1 MGNERKLRLIQ
12 VAKEFKV
19 GLNTVTDFLQKKGI
33 KSDGSP
39 NTLVDAETY
48 AVLEKEF
55 GANRS
60 AASARD
66 SIRERISLKQ
76 TTVTLEEARKQE
88 REEEKEV
95 VIKSNVISVKD
106 EIQQPKFLGKI
117 DLSPKPKAAP
127 APQPKP
133 APEAEAVKPAP
144 QPAAPAAKAEEAPK
158 APEAVKPAPAPAP
171 APQPK
176 PAETPKPA
184 AAATPAPA
192 KAAAPVQEAPKR
204 ETPAPA
210 PQPKAAE
217 TPAPKPAPAPAAPA
231 AQAAPAPAPAA
242 EPKPEAPKD
251 NIFRPETVTLTGPQV
266 LGTMDVS
273 GFVAGGKHKRKR
285 LQKEKVDVS
294 KAPKGNAQGGGNRQ
308 GQGGQNN
315 NGNRSG
321 GQGQNRGGGQNQP
334 RPGEGRRNKGKNAP
348 KPIVRP
354 EVSDEEVSKQVKDT
368 LARLTAKGSK
378 SKSSKYRK
386 DKREAVAERMNEE
399 FEREEME
406 RSTLKVTEFVT
417 VSELATMMNVAPTE
431 VIMACMNLGLMVSIN
446 QRLDAEALV
455 VVAEEF
461 GYKTEFV
468 SVEIQEAIADDSE
481 DREED
486 LVPRPPIVTVMG
498 HVDHGKTSLLDN
510 IRKTNVIEG
519 EAGGITQHI
528 GAYQA
533 QINGKPIT
541 FLDTP
546 GHEAFT
552 SMRARGAMVTDIAI
566 LVVAAEDGIMPQTV
580 ESINHAKAAGIPII
594 VAINKMDKPEAN
606 PERIKQQL
614 TEYGLVCEEWG
625 GDTIVCPISAKTG
638 MGVDNLLE
646 MLTLTAEVGELKA
659 NPNRAAQGTVIEA
672 RLDKGRGPVA
682 TLLVQNGTL
691 KQGDIIIAGTSVGRV
706 RAMVS
711 DKGQKITSAGPSVP
725 VEITGLSEAPTAG
738 ATFNA
743 VADEK
748 LARELVEQR
757 KAEEKAKANA
767 PVTKVSLED
776 LFSQIQAGEM
786 KNLNLIVKADVQGS
800 VEAVKASLE
809 KLSNDEVRVRVIH
822 GGVGAINESDVMLAS
837 TSQAIIVGFNVR
849 PDNAARDSAARANVD
864 MRMYRVIYDAINE
877 IEAAMKGMLA
887 PKFRE
892 VLLGHAEVRQ
902 TYKVSG
908 VGTVAGCYVQD
919 GKLQRKDC
927 QVRLVRDGI
936 VIHEGVLASLQ
947 RFKDQAKEVLAGY
960 ECGLTIEK
968 FNDIKEGDIVEAF
981 TMEEIPQ

>member
-1 MGNERKLRLIQ
+1 MMIKYPIHKVAKDFKKGSKELPSKEVMDILTQYGHPPKNHMQPLTDQELSIVFEYLTQHNQIDSIESVYADVYHDAKPAPKQ
-12 VAKEFKV
+12 VAPAAAKPQQGKAAPAQQH
-19 GLNTVTDFLQKKGI
+19 GQNQGNHNNNAQAQHKGQQQAPAAKQTQTVTQPTSRIPAKKVVDTRGGGSVNLDKYDERLESFTSEKTQDRGGKQKFQGRNAQRQRGGKQAGNFGNKRRQEEQDRLRRLQLEIAKKAPVKVMIPDEISVGELASRMKKTGAEVVKCLI
-33 KSDGSP
+33 KNGVMASLSDVIDYD
-39 NTLVDAETY
+39 TAAIIAEEMGCK
-48 AVLEKEF
+48 V
-55 GANRS
+55 
-60 AASARD
+60 
-66 SIRERISLKQ
+66 
-76 TTVTLEEARKQE
+76 
-88 REEEKEV
+88 EKEV
-95 VIKSNVISVKD
+95 VVTIEEKLIDDHKD
-106 EIQQPKFLGKI
+106 
-117 DLSPKPKAAP
+117 D
-127 APQPKP
+127 
-133 APEAEAVKPAP
+133 
-144 QPAAPAAKAEEAPK
+144 
-158 APEAVKPAPAPAP
+158 
-171 APQPK
+171 
-176 PAETPKPA
+176 
-184 AAATPAPA
+184 
-192 KAAAPVQEAPKR
+192 
-204 ETPAPA
+204 
-210 PQPKAAE
+210 
-217 TPAPKPAPAPAAPA
+217 
-231 AQAAPAPAPAA
+231 
-242 EPKPEAPKD
+242 
-251 NIFRPETVTLTGPQV
+251 
-266 LGTMDVS
+266 
-273 GFVAGGKHKRKR
+273 
-285 LQKEKVDVS
+285 EK
-294 KAPKGNAQGGGNRQ
+294 
-308 GQGGQNN
+308 
-315 NGNRSG
+315 
-321 GQGQNRGGGQNQP
+321 
-334 RPGEGRRNKGKNAP
+334 
-348 KPIVRP
+348 
-354 EVSDEEVSKQVKDT
+354 
-368 LARLTAKGSK
+368 
-378 SKSSKYRK
+378 
-386 DKREAVAERMNEE
+386 
-399 FEREEME
+399 
-406 RSTLKVTEFVT
+406 
-417 VSELATMMNVAPTE
+417 
-431 VIMACMNLGLMVSIN
+431 
-446 QRLDAEALV
+446 
-455 VVAEEF
+455 
-461 GYKTEFV
+461 
-468 SVEIQEAIADDSE
+468 
-481 DREED
+481 D
-486 LVPRPPIVTVMG
+486 LVPRAPVVVVMG
-498 HVDHGKTSLLDN
+498 HVDHGKTSLLDY
-510 IRKTNVIEG
+510 IRHAHVASG

-528 GAYQA
+528 GAYQV
-533 QINGKPIT
+533 QIHGKPIT

-646 MLTLTAEVGELKA
+646 MLTLTAEVSELKA

-706 RAMVS
+706 RAMVG

-725 VEITGLSEAPTAG
+725 VEITGLSETPSAG

-786 KNLNLIVKADVQGS
+786 KNLNIIVKADVQGS

-849 PDNAARDSAARANVD
+849 PDNAARDSAARAHVD

-877 IEAAMKGMLA
+877 IESAMKGMLA

-892 VLLGHAEVRQ
+892 ALLGHAEVRQ

-947 RFKDQAKEVLAGY
+947 RFKDSVKEVAAGY
-960 ECGLTIEK
+960 ECGLSIEK

>member
-1 MGNERKLRLIQ
+1 MGSIANKYRVHEVAKDFGVSTKEITEILTKYAETPKNHMQVLEDRELSLIFEYLTQHNPVSSIAVIYAEGAKAAEKKPAPAAKPAQSAPAQSSGKPQQQTPAAGNAKPAEQPKQPMSRVPQRQVVDTRKATNVNLDKYDEKLQDMADARSSGKRDQQAPQGKEKFRNKQRRDNNFNSNKRKQEEADRLRKLRLEVIKKTPVTVQ
-12 VAKEFKV
+12 IPDEISVGELASRMKKTGAEVVKCLMKNGIMASLSQMIDFDTAAIIAEEMGCKV
-19 GLNTVTDFLQKKGI
+19 
-33 KSDGSP
+33 
-39 NTLVDAETY
+39 
-48 AVLEKEF
+48 
-55 GANRS
+55 
-60 AASARD
+60 
-66 SIRERISLKQ
+66 
-76 TTVTLEEARKQE
+76 
-88 REEEKEV
+88 EKEV
-95 VIKSNVISVKD
+95 VVTIEEKLIDDHKD
-106 EIQQPKFLGKI
+106 
-117 DLSPKPKAAP
+117 D
-127 APQPKP
+127 
-133 APEAEAVKPAP
+133 
-144 QPAAPAAKAEEAPK
+144 
-158 APEAVKPAPAPAP
+158 
-171 APQPK
+171 
-176 PAETPKPA
+176 
-184 AAATPAPA
+184 
-192 KAAAPVQEAPKR
+192 
-204 ETPAPA
+204 
-210 PQPKAAE
+210 
-217 TPAPKPAPAPAAPA
+217 
-231 AQAAPAPAPAA
+231 
-242 EPKPEAPKD
+242 
-251 NIFRPETVTLTGPQV
+251 
-266 LGTMDVS
+266 
-273 GFVAGGKHKRKR
+273 
-285 LQKEKVDVS
+285 EK
-294 KAPKGNAQGGGNRQ
+294 
-308 GQGGQNN
+308 
-315 NGNRSG
+315 
-321 GQGQNRGGGQNQP
+321 
-334 RPGEGRRNKGKNAP
+334 
-348 KPIVRP
+348 
-354 EVSDEEVSKQVKDT
+354 
-368 LARLTAKGSK
+368 
-378 SKSSKYRK
+378 
-386 DKREAVAERMNEE
+386 
-399 FEREEME
+399 
-406 RSTLKVTEFVT
+406 
-417 VSELATMMNVAPTE
+417 
-431 VIMACMNLGLMVSIN
+431 
-446 QRLDAEALV
+446 
-455 VVAEEF
+455 
-461 GYKTEFV
+461 
-468 SVEIQEAIADDSE
+468 
-481 DREED
+481 D
-486 LVPRPPIVTVMG
+486 LVPRAPVVVVMG
-498 HVDHGKTSLLDN
+498 HVDHGKTSLLDY
-510 IRKTNVIEG
+510 IRNAHVASG

-528 GAYQA
+528 GAYQV

-691 KQGDIIIAGTSVGRV
+691 HQGDIIIAGTSVGRV

-711 DKGQKITSAGPSVP
+711 DKGQRITEAGPSVP
-725 VEITGLSEAPTAG
+725 VEITGLSEAPSAG

-809 KLSNDEVRVRVIH
+809 KLSNEEVRVRVIH

-849 PDNAARDSAARANVD
+849 PDAAARESAARANVD

-947 RFKDQAKEVLAGY
+947 RFKDSVKEVQAGY
-960 ECGLTIEK
+960 ECGLSIEK

-981 TMEEIPQ
+981 TMEQIEV